1 MRVGIWCNYGKT
13 LVPSEGIGVF
23 AHNLAANLAVA
34 KDCRVILVAGP
45 GDSVLLDDTVSRGG
59 GKIEVVESPRVPR
72 FKRFFLKQLK
82 RLRWKTF
89 YRSGTLA
96 NWLDRRIERVSEEN
110 DRRVDRILDLAD
122 VWILPHVKFDHPITK
137 PTIVC
142 IHDLIP
148 YHYPEMMKPHKL
160 REFKSIVRRV
170 ADQCMIAACMSNFIK
185 ENDLIGQLHLPED
198 KIRVIRAAVP
208 DDIAI
213 DQRSDEEQSRARTID
228 ERLSAPYLFYPSAFR
243 RYKNHTLLIR
253 ALKLLKDRTNKN
265 WKLAFTG
272 IRRSPDYIC
281 EEIRKH
287 QLEDDVV
294 ILRQVSRDELLT
306 LYRDA
311 FATVVPSLY
320 EQGSYPLMEAIS
332 QGCPIMSSD
341 IPSLREQFGQIG
353 NDMLFFDPHDP
364 NDVVVQCQRLAE
376 QRLRIIESQK
386 AGFADWKS
394 YRGIDAAREWYSVCE
409 ESIEQYGSRNADP
422 AAA

>member
-23 AHNLAANLAVA
+23 AHNLAANLVSVR
-34 KDCRVILVAGP
+34 DCRVLLVASP
-45 GDSVLLDDTVSRGG
+45 GDSGLMAETASRGV
-59 GKIEVVESPRVPR
+59 GKIEVVESPRIPR
-72 FKRFFLKQLK
+72 LKRFLLKQIK
-82 RLRWKTF
+82 RLRWKRF
-89 YRSGTLA
+89 YSGGLIA
-96 NWLDRRIERVSEEN
+96 GWLDRGIELASKETN
-110 DRRVDRILDLAD
+110 RRVARILDQAD
-122 VWILPHVKFDHPITK
+122 VWILPHVKFEHPISR

-148 YHYPEMMKPHKL
+148 YHYPEMMKSHKL
-160 REFKSIVRRV
+160 REFKAIVRRV
-170 ADQCMIAACMSNFIK
+170 ADQSVIAACMSNFIK
-185 ENDLIGQLHLPED
+185 ENDLVGQLQLPEN

-208 DDIAI
+208 DDIAEYRSLETECDRAQKI
-213 DQRSDEEQSRARTID
+213 DV
-228 ERLSAPYLFYPSAFR
+228 RLDAPYLFYPSAFR
-243 RYKNHTLLIR
+243 RYKNHSLLIR

-272 IRRSPDYIC
+272 IRLSPDYIC

-311 FATVVPSLY
+311 FVTVVPSLY

-353 NDMLFFDPHDP
+353 KDMLFFDPHDP
-364 NDVVVQCQRLAE
+364 NDVVAQCQRLAE
-376 QRLRIIESQK
+376 HRLQIIESQK
-386 AGFADWKS
+386 AGFTDWKN
-394 YRGIDAAREWYSVCE
+394 YRGIDAALDWYSVCQ
-409 ESIEQYGSRNADP
+409 ESIEQHASRHTHP
-422 AAA
+422 VAA